1 MRPSLL
7 ALLLIAPTLLAQ
19 HNLPSRETLQY
30 RAEWRLITAGRVR
43 LDWSQT
49 QHSSPGWEVKLHME
63 SVGLL
68 STLHK
73 VDNTYTANLNG
84 SLCAESTQLAVREGS
99 KQRDSSVTFD
109 YRSRRASYLERDRV
123 KNQVVATH
131 DVGIPG
137 CVYDVVGGLYQ
148 LRTANIQ
155 PGQSGQFPVSDGKR
169 SVNARVD
176 FLKREDVKTP
186 AGSFKTV
193 KYEVFLF
200 NDVLYRRPATLYVW
214 LTDDARKLPVQVQI
228 RFRFVIGTVTLQLE
242 KAEYPASGSSDRQL
256 PGKEIPSGAIGA
268 SVTLQRTGRTPDAS
282 AFAQKRLA
290 VAGAAADAHVDPSL
304 RFDGPVR
311 ISKIESPTV
320 AAEPG
325 SPALVDRP

>member
-1 MRPSLL
+1 MRPLLL
-7 ALLLIAPTLLAQ
+7 AILIAPALLAQ

-49 QHSSPGWEVKLHME
+49 QRSTPGWEVKLHME

-73 VDNTYTANLNG
+73 VDNTYTADLNG
-84 SLCAESTQLAVREGS
+84 SLCVESTQLAAREGS
-99 KQRDSSVTFD
+99 KQRDTSVTFD
-109 YRSRRASYLERDRV
+109 YRSRHASYLERDRM

-131 DVGIPG
+131 EIGIPG

-148 LRTANIQ
+148 LRTVNIQ
-155 PGQSGQFPVSDGKR
+155 PGQSAQFPVSDGKK
-169 SVNARVD
+169 SVNAKVD

-186 AGSFKTV
+186 AGTFKTV

-200 NDVLYRRPATLYVW
+200 NDVLYRRPANLYVW

-242 KAEYPASGSSDRQL
+242 KAEYPTSGNSDRQL
-256 PGKEIPSGAIGA
+256 PGKEIPGGTVGAA
-268 SVTLQRTGRTPDAS
+268 VAFQRTGAPPDAS
-282 AFAQKRLA
+282 ALTQ
-290 VAGAAADAHVDPSL
+290 
-304 RFDGPVR
+304 
-311 ISKIESPTV
+311 
-320 AAEPG
+320 
-325 SPALVDRP
+325 